1 MKNTSKERQSQPE
14 REKRNCKEWTYE
26 RERKETKKRIYNE
39 KDSAR
44 ERVET
49 EEERINVWEREIN
62 REKKLRKREFIIQ
75 KIH

>member
-14 REKRNCKEWTYE
+14 REKRNYKEWTYE